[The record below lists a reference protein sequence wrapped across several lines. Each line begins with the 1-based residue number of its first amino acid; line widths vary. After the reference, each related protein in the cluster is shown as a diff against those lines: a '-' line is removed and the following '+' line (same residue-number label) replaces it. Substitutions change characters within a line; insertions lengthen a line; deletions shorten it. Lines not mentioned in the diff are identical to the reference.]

1 MIRQTPH
8 AISRRQRR
16 SFAPAVAASLAIVSA
31 GCASLP
37 GSLIPS
43 TGSTPTI
50 GDGRERGAAV
60 ERYAFARARIPVTIV
75 GQSTPRKAT
84 AKSPAGHYTLQI
96 VLETGAPKYS
106 VDTTVATR
114 VARKDSDSFKLEIDD
129 QRLLR
134 SVATTPPPQISA
146 PGISDLT
153 AELARSHPASPAR
166 QTVTRVSATRLTDF
180 RHEAE
185 IDPAVPAEV
194 SALQAELDRL
204 AKAWGLAV
212 TFVATPVEGELAGR
226 RFALAPVRAVHCN
239 EPVCFRI
246 PIPYRLALTPGGTG
260 WRGKLETHVWLA
272 NEGPVGGIDVRYPG
286 FAQSGTAA
294 TFENGMLQ
302 SLKSNDAAFINAI
315 LRVPVAS
322 HTASIGR

>member
-8 AISRRQRR
+8 SIPRLDRRLI
-16 SFAPAVAASLAIVSA
+16 APAIATALAFLSA

-37 GSLIPS
+37 GSLLPS

-60 ERYAFARARIPVTIV
+60 ERYAFARARIPITIV
-75 GQSTPRKAT
+75 GQSTPRKAS
-84 AKSPAGHYTLQI
+84 AKSPAGRYTLQI
-96 VLETGAPKYS
+96 VLEAGAPKYS
-106 VDTTVATR
+106 VDTSVATR
-114 VARKDSDSFKLEIDD
+114 VARKDSDTFKLDIDE

-134 SVATTPPPQISA
+134 SVATSPPPQISA
-146 PGISDLT
+146 PGIADLT
-153 AELARSHPASPAR
+153 AELSRNHPTGPAR
-166 QTVTRVSATRLTDF
+166 QTVTRVSATPLPDF

-185 IDPAVPAEV
+185 IDPGSPAEV
-194 SALQAELDRL
+194 AALQAELDRL

-212 TFVATPVEGELAGR
+212 TFAATPVEGELAGR
-226 RFALAPVRAVHCN
+226 RFTLAPVRTVHCN

-286 FAQSGTAA
+286 FAQSGTTA
-294 TFENGMLQ
+294 TFENGMLR
-302 SLKSNDAAFINAI
+302 SLKTNDPAFINAI
-315 LRVPVAS
+315 LRVPVVS